1 MMELCRPM
9 ATRHIPSPLPHGLQ
23 GLVVL
28 LAVTLI
34 VGCDSGSSSE
44 PIVLNDPLNPTETT
58 FEFEYS
64 ADDVSNG
71 VLEVTS
77 TARDQLSS
85 VISAYGYS
93 RSDVVS
99 ATVEAVTMER
109 ISIEQP
115 AVRPKVF
122 TYLATAD
129 FYLGTST
136 SAPLIGT
143 LDPVPP
149 DDNEVDMDIGPGT
162 NVTSQVQGG
171 ATNAL
176 LVLDLGE
183 GGQVSSGGD
192 RVGVTVEFRIEVQP

>member
-99 ATVEAVTMER
+99 ATVEVVTMER
-109 ISIEQP
+109 ISIGQP

-122 TYLATAD
+122 DYLATAD
-129 FYLGTST
+129 FYFGTST
-136 SAPLIGT
+136 SAPLIGA

-149 DDNEVDMDIGPGT
+149 NAEVDMNLGPGT